1 MLPVCPMSAQKPI
14 AIEEGVMKIG
24 TNILDIDL
32 MELLCTW
39 AELIE
44 CLHHNHSYGGD
55 TAEIYA
61 HRFQKYRP
69 SIHTYNINM
78 DQVHRACKK
87 GAGALAD
94 IVLLFCET
102 YACDAT
108 IDGLPPGEWHL
119 QHGEAFD
126 HRAYVRVIYPDRTT
140 EGLLT
145 KVERLRDEN
154 EQLWIKYRNAQ
165 ATAERLQAVVDAA
178 DELAY
183 RVLHRLPAV
192 APEDTVVVIGAA
204 DNYRELRGPL
214 D

>member
-1 MLPVCPMSAQKPI
+1 
-14 AIEEGVMKIG
+14 MKIG
-24 TNILDIDL
+24 TDILSIDP
-32 MELLCTW
+32 MELLCIW
-39 AELIE
+39 AELME
-44 CLHHNHSYGGD
+44 CLHCNHSYGGD

-61 HRFQKYRP
+61 HRFQKYSP
-69 SIHTYNINM
+69 SIHTYNTVNM

-87 GAGALAD
+87 GASALAD

-140 EGLLT
+140 KGLLT

-178 DELAY
+178 DELTHV
-183 RVLHRLPAV
+183 VLHRLPAV
-192 APEDTVVVIGAA
+192 APEDTVAVIRAA
-204 DNYRELRGPL
+204 DDYRELRGPSQ
-214 D
+214 